1 MTNNISFN
9 DKYKLAYLIFRKKNF
24 SAILILVVLCPNIV
38 PVSDTRC
45 YITILDYQSLLA
57 NVHIFFLLINCIY
70 MIFVFDLSFSNIK
83 VIIRRQKLCY
93 EIWDTLLRKL
103 RLRECCKITQTK
115 THHWCELKK
124 KKFFVN
130 KTISV

>member
-1 MTNNISFN
+1 MTNNKSFN

-57 NVHIFFLLINCIY
+57 NVHIFFINNSYLYDLCFRFV
-70 MIFVFDLSFSNIK
+70 IFKYKCNYK
-83 VIIRRQKLCY
+83 ETK
-93 EIWDTLLRKL
+93 TLL
-103 RLRECCKITQTK
+103 
-115 THHWCELKK
+115 
-124 KKFFVN
+124 
-130 KTISV
+130 